1 MDIRYKL
8 KWESGIN
15 LIRTFF
21 ICFVLVLGSYFFTR
35 DTNHLVILP
44 LENLVEKIKKVLVNP
59 LCAIDMTEN
68 VKEAINNNEVDFIEK
83 CLL

>member
-1 MDIRYKL
+1 MVVDIRYRL
-8 KWESGIN
+8 RWESAIN

-35 DTNHLVILP
+35 DTNYLVILP

-68 VKEAINNNEVDFIEK
+68 IKEVDFIEK
-83 CLL
+83 CLI